1 VLHPSAVRYRVYISV
16 CRVGISIIMPDY
28 DLGASCAVN
37 LVVLCSASSDHNMWT
52 TLQAEEA
59 AAEATRKAREAIQGP
74 DALAFEEKLRK
85 LGFAMQRLQPRDR
98 VADAIQDL
106 EDECAP

>member
-1 VLHPSAVRYRVYISV
+1 ML
-16 CRVGISIIMPDY
+16 
-28 DLGASCAVN
+28 
-37 LVVLCSASSDHNMWT
+37 T

-59 AAEATRKAREAIQGP
+59 AAEATRKAREAMQGP
-74 DALAFEEKLRK
+74 DALAFEEKLRQ

-106 EDECAP
+106 EDECVPLSYCPVHAAFGVLCLHCASFVHSASV